1 MTGAPQILLA
11 HHLKTQT
18 LPAFLRE
25 HEKLARQCAAG
36 EDDGKTSVIETHQRK
51 PGQNFTPIVY
61 TSKSIL
67 YSSIS
72 LEEDAGRSAEQHPD
86 VLGGTLMKSITRT
99 LLASTTLALM
109 TATGA
114 MADGIGASLLTQQH
128 PFYIEINN
136 AMEAEADARGVP
148 LEVSIANQDLSKQL
162 ADVEDFIVK
171 GVDVLVI
178 SPVDS
183 QGALPAIMKAKAAG
197 IEVITVDVPAEGVD
211 VTSYIGTDNYA
222 GGVRAA
228 ELMGERLG
236 GEGKV
241 AIIDYPTVLSVV
253 ARIDGF
259 KKGLEEFPG
268 IEIVAQQTGI
278 TRAEALA
285 AAQNMLQANPD
296 ISGIFG
302 FGDDAALAAA
312 VAVKSAGLSEQVQV
326 IGFDGMEEAR
336 NAVDSDPVMVGVI
349 QQFPDQMGKM
359 AVDTA
364 IAIMNGEEVP
374 AEQPI
379 VPGVYTGK

>member
-1 MTGAPQILLA
+1 MKKFTTTILA
-11 HHLKTQT
+11 SAT
-18 LPAFLRE
+18 LML
-25 HEKLARQCAAG
+25 AAG
-36 EDDGKTSVIETHQRK
+36 
-51 PGQNFTPIVY
+51 
-61 TSKSIL
+61 
-67 YSSIS
+67 
-72 LEEDAGRSAEQHPD
+72 
-86 VLGGTLMKSITRT
+86 
-99 LLASTTLALM
+99 
-109 TATGA
+109 GA
-114 MADGIGASLLTQQH
+114 WADGIGASLLTQQH
-128 PFYIEINN
+128 PFYIEIAK
-136 AMEAEADARGVP
+136 AMEAEAEAKDVP
-148 LEVSIANQDLSKQL
+148 LEISIANQDLSKQL

-197 IEVITVDVPAEGVD
+197 IKVITVDVPAQGVD

-222 GGVRAA
+222 GGVKAA
-228 ELMGERLG
+228 ELMGEELG
-236 GEGKV
+236 GSGKV
-241 AIIDYPTVLSVV
+241 AIIDYPTVQSVV

-259 KKGLEEFPG
+259 RKGLEEFPD

-296 ISGIFG
+296 IDGIFG

-312 VAVKSAGLSEQVQV
+312 VAVKSAGLQEQVKV

-349 QQFPDQMGKM
+349 QQFPDRMGKM

-364 IAIMNGEEVP
+364 LEIIDGGEVP

-379 VPGVYTGK
+379 VPGVYTGQ